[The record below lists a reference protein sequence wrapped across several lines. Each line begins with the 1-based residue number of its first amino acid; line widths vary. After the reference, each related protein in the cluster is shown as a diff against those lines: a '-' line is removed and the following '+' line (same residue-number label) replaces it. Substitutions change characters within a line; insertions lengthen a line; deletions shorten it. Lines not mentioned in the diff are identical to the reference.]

1 MNRNKCHLDIKIPV
15 TLDIRPFKKMK
26 FSEKKMEFSQKMKP
40 RKTKIVTSFP
50 RRKFKNAGRII
61 FELFS
66 GSISIEISKISG
78 FYFSKVLT
86 KVLFFINFKG
96 VSLLRPV

>member
-15 TLDIRPFKKMK
+15 TLDIRPFKKL
-26 FSEKKMEFSQKMKP
+26 EFSQKMKP
-40 RKTKIVTSFP
+40 RKRKIVTSFP
-50 RRKFKNAGRII
+50 RRKFKNAEKII